1 MAAPETAPPAA
12 PPSPAGSPL
21 APEGGEVTASSTGT
35 QLSLQAF
42 VHSKRAMTGTAIIVL
57 LGLFCFVG
65 PVLYHTNQV
74 TVNLSIAN
82 SPPGP
87 GYPLGTDQY
96 GIDVLGRLMAGGQSS
111 LELGF
116 AVGIATTLVGL
127 LYGAVSGTV
136 GGAVDAFMMRIVDT
150 LLAVPTFILLIIVA
164 SMFSLSLPVIIL
176 ILTVLSWP
184 YTARLIRGQV
194 LALQSREFVQAART
208 MGATGRWIL
217 ARHMVPNTLGISV
230 VTATFA
236 IADSIYALSA
246 LSFLGIGP
254 PPPFTDWG
262 TMLSD
267 GVNNLFNGYWWQVYP
282 PLIVLVLVVV
292 AFRQVGD
299 ALNDIVS
306 GQRTD
311 VVPRRRRF
319 RLLPLSAPRYEQLP
333 GRPVRRWPSGPRSG
347 RGPRPS
353 ARPARASL
361 LRGGPV
367 GQHGDE
373 DLGTPGACR
382 AAAEDFRNHDL
393 FLGEK

>member
-1 MAAPETAPPAA
+1 MAAPDTGAA
-12 PPSPAGSPL
+12 AAYKSPGRPL
-21 APEGGEVTASSTGT
+21 APEGGEVTASGTGT

-42 VHSKRAMTGTAIIVL
+42 VQSKRALTGTAIIVL

-65 PVLYHTNQV
+65 PLLYHTNQV
-74 TVNLSIAN
+74 TVNLGIEN

-96 GIDVLGRLMAGGQSS
+96 GIDVLGRLMTGGQSS

-116 AVGIATTLVGL
+116 AVGIATTVIGL
-127 LYGAVSGTV
+127 LYGSISGMA
-136 GGAVDAFMMRIVDT
+136 GGIVDAVMMRIIDT
-150 LLAVPTFILLIIVA
+150 VLAVPTFILLLIVA
-164 SMFSLSLPVIIL
+164 SMFSLSLSVIIL

-194 LALQSREFVQAART
+194 LALRSRDFVQASRT

-217 ARHMVPNTLGISV
+217 ARHMVPNTLGVSV
-230 VTATFA
+230 VTAAFA

-262 TMLSD
+262 TMLSG

-282 PLIVLVLVVV
+282 PLVVLVLVVV

-306 GQRTD
+306 GQRST
-311 VVPRRRRF
+311 VMRRRRRF
-319 RLLPLSAPRYEQLP
+319 RLLPLSAPR
-333 GRPVRRWPSGPRSG
+333 
-347 RGPRPS
+347 
-353 ARPARASL
+353 
-361 LRGGPV
+361 
-367 GQHGDE
+367 DE
-373 DLGTPGACR
+373 
-382 AAAEDFRNHDL
+382 
-393 FLGEK
+393 

>member
-1 MAAPETAPPAA
+1 MAPETVPAAA
-12 PPSPAGSPL
+12 PPSPGGSAL
-21 APEGGEVTASSTGT
+21 APEGGEVTAAGAGA
-35 QLSLQAF
+35 QLSLRAF
-42 VHSKRAMTGTAIIVL
+42 LQSRRAMTGTGLIVL
-57 LGLFCFVG
+57 LILFCFVG
-65 PVLYHTNQV
+65 PLLYHTDQV
-74 TVNLSIAN
+74 TVNLGLEN

-96 GIDVLGRLMAGGQSS
+96 GIEVLGRLMVGGQSS

-116 AVGIATTLVGL
+116 AVGIATTVIGL
-127 LYGAVSGTV
+127 LYGAISGMA
-136 GGAVDAFMMRIVDT
+136 GGIADAFLMRIVDT
-150 LLAVPTFILLIIVA
+150 LLAVPTFILLIIVS

-176 ILTVLSWP
+176 ILTALSWP

-194 LALQSREFVQAART
+194 LALRPREFVQAAR
-208 MGATGRWIL
+208 MAGGTGRWIL
-217 ARHMVPNTLGISV
+217 GRHMIPNTLGISV

-262 TMLSD
+262 TMLSG

-311 VVPRRRRF
+311 GTRRRRRF
-319 RLLPLSAPRYEQLP
+319 RLLPLAAPRPE
-333 GRPVRRWPSGPRSG
+333 
-347 RGPRPS
+347 
-353 ARPARASL
+353 
-361 LRGGPV
+361 
-367 GQHGDE
+367 
-373 DLGTPGACR
+373 
-382 AAAEDFRNHDL
+382 
-393 FLGEK
+393 

>member
-1 MAAPETAPPAA
+1 MTAPEVVPAA
-12 PPSPAGSPL
+12 QPSPAGSSL
-21 APEGGEVTASSTGT
+21 APEGGEILATGTGT
-35 QLSLQAF
+35 QLNLRALLD
-42 VHSKRAMTGTAIIVL
+42 SKRALAGTAIVTL
-57 LGLFCFVG
+57 LVLFCFVG
-65 PVLYHTNQV
+65 PLLYHTNQV
-74 TVNLSIAN
+74 VVSLGIEN

-87 GYPLGTDQY
+87 GHPLGTDQY

-127 LYGAVSGTV
+127 LYGAVSGMA
-136 GGAVDAFMMRIVDT
+136 GGIVDAFMMRIVDT
-150 LLAVPTFILLIIVA
+150 VLAVPTFILLIIVA
-164 SMFSLSLPVIIL
+164 SMFSLSLTIIIV

-194 LALQSREFVQAART
+194 LALRSREFVQASQT
-208 MGATGRWIL
+208 MGANSRWIL
-217 ARHMVPNTLGISV
+217 LRHMVPNTLGISV

-262 TMLSD
+262 TMLTD

-282 PLIVLVLVVV
+282 PLAVLILIVV

-306 GQRTD
+306 GHRSN
-311 VVPRRRRF
+311 VLRRRRF
-319 RLLPLSAPRYEQLP
+319 RLLPLS
-333 GRPVRRWPSGPRSG
+333 
-347 RGPRPS
+347 
-353 ARPARASL
+353 
-361 LRGGPV
+361 
-367 GQHGDE
+367 
-373 DLGTPGACR
+373 TPGY
-382 AAAEDFRNHDL
+382 E
-393 FLGEK
+393 